1 MITVWLHPNIAR
13 FSDTPPERVFEGVS
27 GASVGEILRAVFKD
41 EASLF
46 FRIVDETGAIR
57 RHINVYVGNSHIR
70 DLGGLD
76 AIVPDNSQ
84 IQIITAVSGG

>member
-13 FSDTPPERVFEGVS
+13 FSDSPPEREFDSRKPEKLRDVLESVFED
-27 GASVGEILRAVFKD
+27 D
-41 EASLF
+41 ESLY
-46 FRIVDETGAIR
+46 FRIVDETGNVR
-57 RHINVYVGNSHIR
+57 RHINVFVGNESIR
-70 DLGGLD
+70 DLD